1 MSSSCEGD
9 PLHLIVMRRVRGIV
23 PSFALTALAMSST
36 ACATARNYT
45 DPAGPIFVGQSSS
58 LTRAA
63 GDLRVVTFNIEF
75 ARHVDRAVDLLMRPG
90 PLKDADVLVLQEMDR
105 PGTESLARALGM
117 NYAYVPAA
125 VHPSSHRDLGVA
137 IVSPWPIADVRK
149 ILLPHHHRF
158 RKMRRSAAAAT
169 INASSGSVRVYAVHF
184 ETVFGA
190 SGRARRD
197 QARAVADEAT
207 AWTAPVVIAGDFNG
221 TEGARELANLGYT
234 WLTRDVH
241 NTAGPFDLDH
251 ILVRGL
257 CATGVPPAAKAP
269 DATDASDHAPVWAT
283 VRICAAAQDSSRR

>member
-1 MSSSCEGD
+1 VSSSCEGN
-9 PLHLIVMRRVRGIV
+9 PLHLDVMRRRRGILSSLV
-23 PSFALTALAMSST
+23 VTALAVGSS

-45 DPAGPIFVGQSSS
+45 DPTGPIFVGQASF

-63 GDLRVVTFNIEF
+63 SDLRVVTFNIAF
-75 ARHVDRAVDLLMRPG
+75 ARHVDRAADLLTRPG
-90 PLKDADVLVLQEMDR
+90 PLKDADVLVLQEMDA

-149 ILLPHHHRF
+149 ILLPHQHRF

-169 INASSGSVRVYAVHF
+169 INASSGPVRVYAVHL

-190 SGRARRD
+190 SGRVRRD

-207 AWTAPVVIAGDFNG
+207 VWTGPVVIAGDFNG
-221 TEGARELANLGYT
+221 TEGARELASLGYT

-241 NTAGPFDLDH
+241 NTAGLFDLDH

-257 CATGVPPAAKAP
+257 CAAGAPPAAKAP
-269 DATDASDHAPVWAT
+269 DVTDASDHVPVWTT
-283 VRICAAAQDSSRR
+283 VRICAAAQQASRR